1 MYDYQMFPSKIF
13 HDERGSLQKIFWIER
28 SRPINFININ
38 EVFVTTSNKGSVR
51 GLHFQMPPNAVNKL
65 ITVIQ
70 GSVLEFIVD
79 LRIGS
84 HDYGV
89 LKQIELDSSDPNKAS
104 GIFIPAGFAHGYQ
117 ALEESTKVLYLMD
130 GEFSQLSDWGINFNS
145 FDINWPIK
153 ETILSSRDQGLVNLK
168 NFESPFT
175 YE

>member
-1 MYDYQMFPSKIF
+1 MYDHQILPSKIF
-13 HDERGSLQKIFWIER
+13 HDERGSLQKIFWAECGT
-28 SRPINFININ
+28 PINFVNIN

-51 GLHFQMPPNAVNKL
+51 GLHFQIPPNAVNKMV
-65 ITVIQ
+65 TVIQ

-79 LRIGS
+79 LRVGS
-84 HDYGV
+84 NDYGV

-130 GEFSQLSDWGINFNS
+130 GEFSQLCDSGINFNS

-153 ETILSSRDQGLVNLK
+153 QTILSSRDQGLVNLK
-168 NFESPFT
+168 NFESPFS